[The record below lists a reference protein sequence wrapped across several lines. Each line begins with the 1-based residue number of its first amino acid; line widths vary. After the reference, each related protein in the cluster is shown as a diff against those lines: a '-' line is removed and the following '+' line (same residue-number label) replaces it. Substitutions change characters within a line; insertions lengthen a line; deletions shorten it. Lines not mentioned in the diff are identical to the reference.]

1 LHIGAVMLEGFRRR
15 VGIAYSRL
23 YFRHSRDQ
31 MINFTDALT
40 RSRRALVIFP
50 ESSLNGDSTSTLFRH
65 LIRKFSSEGIMVLIR
80 DDQLFSM
87 ASTPPLKTLTYSA
100 NDINTWFV
108 PRREL
113 LQRIRNSTFD
123 VALDLNISLALPSA
137 FLCKASSAPLRVS
150 FAKQDG
156 DRFYNFQFQS
166 KGAASNTR
174 TYRNFLKCL
183 DMF

>member
-1 LHIGAVMLEGFRRR
+1 MLEGFRRR
-15 VGIAYSRL
+15 AGILYSRL

-31 MINFTDALT
+31 MMNFTDALT
-40 RSRRALVIFP
+40 RSRRALIIFP
-50 ESSLNGDSTSTLFRH
+50 ESSLTGESTSMLFRH
-65 LIRKFSSEGIMVLIR
+65 LIRKFSLEGIMVLIR

-87 ASTPPLKTLTYSA
+87 ASIPTLKTLTYSA

-113 LQRIRNSTFD
+113 LQRMKINIFD
-123 VALDLNISLALPSA
+123 VALDLNIGLSLPSA
-137 FLCKASSAPLRVS
+137 FLCKASNAPLRVS

-156 DRFYNFQFQS
+156 DQFYNFQFQS

-174 TYRNFLKCL
+174 TYRSFLKCL

>member
-1 LHIGAVMLEGFRRR
+1 MLEGFRRR
-15 VGIAYSRL
+15 AGILYSRL

-31 MINFTDALT
+31 MMNFTDALT

-50 ESSLNGDSTSTLFRH
+50 ESSLTGESTSMLFRH
-65 LIRKFSSEGIMVLIR
+65 LIRKFSLEGIMVLIR

-87 ASTPPLKTLTYSA
+87 ASIPTLKTLTYSA

-113 LQRIRNSTFD
+113 LQRMKINIFD
-123 VALDLNISLALPSA
+123 VALDLNIGLSLPSA
-137 FLCKASSAPLRVS
+137 FLCKASNAPLRVS

-156 DRFYNFQFQS
+156 DQFYNFQFQS

-174 TYRNFLKCL
+174 TYRSFLKCL